1 MKKLRV
7 TVAGKVYEVIVEVLE
22 EDEHEPSHPAKYA
35 TPSSI
40 HELTVPA
47 APSLVSA
54 VSKEP
59 GNVASPL
66 AGRVVSLS
74 VQAGQT
80 VKEGDQ
86 LMVLEAMKMNN
97 YIYAPRSGKISAIL
111 VKTGDVVE
119 DGQALFT
126 LL

>member
-22 EDEHEPSHPAKYA
+22 EDEHGPAHTAKHTTA
-35 TPSSI
+35 SSI
-40 HELTVPA
+40 HELTAPA
-47 APSLVSA
+47 APSLVHA

-66 AGRVVSLS
+66 AGRVLAIP

-80 VKEGDQ
+80 VREGDQ

-111 VKTGDVVE
+111 VRAGDVVE
-119 DGQALFT
+119 EGQALFT
-126 LL
+126 IL